1 MVRGGRGDT
10 LSLGVVTPARRV
22 VTYRPRDGKFT
33 ARGTV
38 SLPPCRGKFTAAGAV
53 SSYSL
58 ENSDESL
65 ENSFATLGGNEK
77 VQG

>member
-1 MVRGGRGDT
+1 MTLTT
-10 LSLGVVTPARRV
+10 LSTVSVNGRKMCLVKSGKVTPACASRH
-22 VTYRPRDGKFT
+22 
-33 ARGTV
+33 
-38 SLPPCRGKFTAAGAV
+38 LPPCRGKFTAAGAV